1 MTTTSPSLADRILS
15 SFPSG
20 SYCLGSLFR
29 ILEIV
34 ESTGVP
40 TACVEC
46 AERPRMI
53 INPEFVAAHAET
65 PEKLLMLVMHELH
78 HVVLGHTRL
87 YRRVEPLD
95 NLVFDAVINA
105 MLCRLLPDPGCIAL
119 LTDFYKEDAFPE
131 CFLRPTEGWRPELP
145 ETPLPRA
152 LLTPEYEH
160 LAPLYRA
167 LYEGRGATCSEL
179 REAFSRSC
187 DAKEVDGL
195 VLLGDHRVDGEGSS
209 SDGDLECRA
218 PVLLEALG
226 RTARSWTGSVSSML
240 PGQFSDQLNAT
251 QVPVLPPNRS
261 RLSGLL
267 RRIGGCGIPGRVRRR
282 MDSPTPIASPVP
294 RSDRRSVVAAALGI
308 PMLLHRHV
316 LASPRLT
323 PDGPRVHVYVDVS
336 GSMSHI
342 TQPVSAAV
350 RGCGE
355 AVHPILHL
363 FSTVVADVTVAEFG
377 RGVCK
382 STGGTSIECVA
393 EHIRANG
400 IRRAVLVTDGHVGTP
415 SQRAATTL
423 RRVRLGVALTPDNPT
438 RGPLEGLVDEWLQ
451 LERRQP

>member
-1 MTTTSPSLADRILS
+1 MTTTHRPLADRIFS
-15 SFPSG
+15 SFPTG

-34 ESTGVP
+34 ESTAVP

-53 INPEFVAAHAET
+53 INPEFVAAHAQT

-87 YRRVEPLD
+87 YRRAEPLD

-131 CFLRPTEGWRPELP
+131 CFLRPVVGWQPDSA

-152 LLTPEYEH
+152 LLTPEHGH

-179 REAFSRSC
+179 REAFSRSA
-187 DAKEVDGL
+187 DTIEIEGVT
-195 VLLGDHRVDGEGSS
+195 LLGDHREDGEGAS
-209 SDGDLECRA
+209 SDGGLEWRA

-226 RTARSWTGSVSSML
+226 RTVRSWSGSAPAML
-240 PGQFSDQLNAT
+240 GDHLAAELAAT
-251 QVPVLPPNRS
+251 QIPVMPPNRS
-261 RLSGLL
+261 RLSWLL
-267 RRIGGCGIPGRVRRR
+267 RRIGGCGIPGRVRRNAE
-282 MDSPTPIASPVP
+282 STTPIASPVP
-294 RSDRRSVVAAALGI
+294 RSDRRSVVAAALGA
-308 PMLLHRHV
+308 PMLLHRHEIARARMV
-316 LASPRLT
+316 

-336 GSMSHI
+336 GSMNHLA
-342 TQPVSAAV
+342 QPTSAAV

-363 FSTVVADVTVAEFG
+363 FSTVVADVTVAQFA

-415 SQRAATTL
+415 SQRAAAIL
-423 RRVRLGVALTPDNPT
+423 RRVRLGVALTPDYPT
-438 RGPLEGLVDEWLQ
+438 RAPLEGLVDAWLQ
-451 LERRQP
+451 LERRPG

>member
-1 MTTTSPSLADRILS
+1 MITTCTSLADRILS

-29 ILEIV
+29 IVEIV
-34 ESTGVP
+34 ESTAVP

-119 LTDFYKEDAFPE
+119 LTDCYKEEAFPE
-131 CFLRPTEGWRPELP
+131 CFLRPADGWDPQRS
-145 ETPLPRA
+145 ETPLPSA
-152 LLTPEYEH
+152 LRSSAHEH

-167 LYEGRGATCSEL
+167 LYEGRGATGSEL
-179 REAFSRSC
+179 REAFARSC
-187 DAKEVDGL
+187 SATEVDDI
-195 VLLGDHRVDGEGSS
+195 VLLGDHREDGDGSS
-209 SDGDLECRA
+209 SDGGLDCRA
-218 PVLLEALG
+218 PVLMEALG
-226 RTARSWTGSVSSML
+226 RTMRSWEGTLSSML
-240 PGQFSDQLNAT
+240 PAHVNDALT
-251 QVPVLPPNRS
+251 TTVTPVMPPNRS

-282 MDSPTPIASPVP
+282 MDSPTPCVSPIP
-294 RSDRRSVVAAALGI
+294 RSDRRSVVAAALGA
-308 PMLLHRHV
+308 PMLLHRHE
-316 LASPRLT
+316 LTSQRLT

-342 TQPVSAAV
+342 AQPVSAVV

-355 AVHPILHL
+355 IVHPILHL
-363 FSTVVADVTVAEFG
+363 FSTIVVDVTVPDFA
-377 RGVCK
+377 RGLCK

-393 EHIRANG
+393 NHMRTHG

-415 SQRAATTL
+415 SQAAAATL
-423 RRVRLGVALTPDNPT
+423 RRVCLGVALTPDNPT
-438 RGPLEGLVDEWLQ
+438 RAPLEGLVNEWLQ
-451 LERRQP
+451 LERRLP